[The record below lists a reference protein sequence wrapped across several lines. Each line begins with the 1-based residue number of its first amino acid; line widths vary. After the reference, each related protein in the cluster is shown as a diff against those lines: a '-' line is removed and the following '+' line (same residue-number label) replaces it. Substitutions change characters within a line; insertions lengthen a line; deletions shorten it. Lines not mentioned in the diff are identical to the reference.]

1 LEFFWGHKRLPFLLR
16 SLEINDRFVDKK
28 RRRRI
33 SSASR
38 SENDESLSALYFHQ
52 TPLFIQEGNYTIVSS
67 EWKRGIHKKFKCL
80 KYGLKIT
87 LIIVVVR
94 F

>member
-1 LEFFWGHKRLPFLLR
+1 M
-16 SLEINDRFVDKK
+16 
-28 RRRRI
+28 RRWRI

-38 SENDESLSALYFHQ
+38 SENDENLSVLHFHP

-67 EWKRGIHKKFKCL
+67 EWKRGYIKVFKCL
-80 KYGLKIT
+80 KYGLKII